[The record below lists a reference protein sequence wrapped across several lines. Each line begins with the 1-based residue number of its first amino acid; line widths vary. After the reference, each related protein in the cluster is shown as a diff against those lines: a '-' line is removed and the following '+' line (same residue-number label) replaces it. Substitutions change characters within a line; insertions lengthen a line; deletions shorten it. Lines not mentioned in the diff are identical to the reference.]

1 MGALPRCQ
9 PGPMP
14 TRARAQLRKNWTSR
28 PPRGRLRAIRGVS
41 PELCTEGYPWAVP
54 EATLSPAL
62 VRAEALIRN
71 VPDYPQ
77 PGIIFRD
84 ITPLLA
90 DAEALRVTTEAIIAP
105 FAGQF
110 DVIAGVEARGF
121 ILASAAAIAA
131 GVGLIPIRKAGK
143 LPRPAASVDYAL
155 EYGTATIEMHDD
167 LPAGSRVLLIDD
179 VLATGG
185 TLAAGRELIERLGSH
200 VVGISVLFEIDG
212 LGGREAVG
220 DLHTVFHSA

>member
-1 MGALPRCQ
+1 M
-9 PGPMP
+9 
-14 TRARAQLRKNWTSR
+14 
-28 PPRGRLRAIRGVS
+28 
-41 PELCTEGYPWAVP
+41 P
-54 EATLSPAL
+54 EAELSPAL
-62 VRAEALIRN
+62 RRAEALIRS

-77 PGIIFRD
+77 PGIVFRD

-90 DAEALRVTTEAIIAP
+90 DAEALRVTTEAIIEP

-131 GVGLIPIRKAGK
+131 EVGLIPIRKAGK

-185 TLAAGRELIERLGSH
+185 TLAAGRQLIERLGSH
-200 VVGISVLFEIDG
+200 VAGISVLFEIDG
-212 LGGREAVG
+212 LGGRDLIG
-220 DLHTVFHSA
+220 DLHTVFHA

>member
-1 MGALPRCQ
+1 
-9 PGPMP
+9 
-14 TRARAQLRKNWTSR
+14 
-28 PPRGRLRAIRGVS
+28 
-41 PELCTEGYPWAVP
+41 VP
-54 EATLSPAL
+54 SAELSPAL
-62 VRAEALIRN
+62 SRAESLIRSI
-71 VPDYPQ
+71 PDYPES
-77 PGIIFRD
+77 GILFRD

-90 DAEALRVTTEAIIAP
+90 DAEALRVTTEAIIEP
-105 FAGQF
+105 FTGQF
-110 DVIAGVEARGF
+110 DVIAGIEARGF
-121 ILASAAAIAA
+121 LIASAAAITA

-185 TLAAGRELIERLGSH
+185 TLAAGRQLIERLGSR
-200 VVGISVLFEIDG
+200 VAGISVLFEIDG
-212 LGGREAVG
+212 LGGRDLIG

>member
-1 MGALPRCQ
+1 
-9 PGPMP
+9 MP
-14 TRARAQLRKNWTSR
+14 SA
-28 PPRGRLRAIRGVS
+28 
-41 PELCTEGYPWAVP
+41 E
-54 EATLSPAL
+54 LSPAL
-62 VRAEALIRN
+62 ARAESLIRSI
-71 VPDYPQ
+71 PDYPE
-77 PGIIFRD
+77 PGILFRD

-90 DAEALRVTTEAIIAP
+90 DAEALRVTTEAIIEP

-110 DVIAGVEARGF
+110 DVIAGIEARGF
-121 ILASAAAIAA
+121 LIASAAAIAA

-185 TLAAGRELIERLGSH
+185 TLAAGRQLIERLGSH
-200 VVGISVLFEIDG
+200 VAGISVLFEIDG
-212 LGGREAVG
+212 LGGRDLIG

>member
-1 MGALPRCQ
+1 M
-9 PGPMP
+9 
-14 TRARAQLRKNWTSR
+14 
-28 PPRGRLRAIRGVS
+28 
-41 PELCTEGYPWAVP
+41 P
-54 EATLSPAL
+54 EAELSPAL
-62 VRAEALIRN
+62 RRAEALIRS

-77 PGIIFRD
+77 PGIVFRD

-90 DAEALRVTTEAIIAP
+90 DAEALRVTTEAIIEP

-131 GVGLIPIRKAGK
+131 GVGLVPIRKAGK

-185 TLAAGRELIERLGSH
+185 TLAAGRQLIERLGSH
-200 VVGISVLFEIDG
+200 VAGISVLFEIDG
-212 LGGREAVG
+212 LGGRDLIG
-220 DLHTVFHSA
+220 DLHTVFHA